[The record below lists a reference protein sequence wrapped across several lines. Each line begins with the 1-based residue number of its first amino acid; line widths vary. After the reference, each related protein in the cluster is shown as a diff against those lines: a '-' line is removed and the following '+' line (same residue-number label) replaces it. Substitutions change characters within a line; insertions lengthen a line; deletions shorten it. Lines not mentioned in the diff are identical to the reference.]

1 MSGFLQDVVNHVC
14 YYGLT
19 WECHPTSTM
28 VLKTWLMR
36 NGGVQNINCPFI
48 SAGTHIV
55 LTFIILTYSLNI
67 TADFF
72 TGHKYITELTYW
84 NIHQW
89 APTLK
94 SDLTLLA
101 SCKTCHYDITL
112 WFANPHFQ
120 LLLNCIPVVILTICH
135 SEIVTNCFLL
145 FAFFLMCAQ
154 IWDFAEVLDQKGWMY
169 TVATVSFFSQ

>member
-1 MSGFLQDVVNHVC
+1 MNYVHFVSGFLQDVVNHVC
-14 YYGLT
+14 YYGST
-19 WECHPTSTM
+19 WDCHPTSTM

-36 NGGVQNINCPFI
+36 YSGVQNINCPFI

-55 LTFIILTYSLNI
+55 LTFINLTYSSNI

-94 SDLTLLA
+94 PDLALPT
-101 SCKTCHYDITL
+101 SCKTCHHVCHPLICKPPFSTIVELHTSCFTNYMP
-112 WFANPHFQ
+112 FR
-120 LLLNCIPVVILTICH
+120 NCH
-135 SEIVTNCFLL
+135 
-145 FAFFLMCAQ
+145 
-154 IWDFAEVLDQKGWMY
+154 
-169 TVATVSFFSQ
+169 